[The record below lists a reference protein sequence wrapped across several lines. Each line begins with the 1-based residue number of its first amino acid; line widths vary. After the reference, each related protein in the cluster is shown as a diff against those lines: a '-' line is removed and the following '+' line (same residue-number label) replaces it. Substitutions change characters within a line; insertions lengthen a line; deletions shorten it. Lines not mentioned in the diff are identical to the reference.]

1 MLNIGFRLD
10 ANQQIGNG
18 HFYRC
23 LNFTNH
29 LPRHKFKVF
38 FITAKING
46 SLKKILESNQIHL
59 INLSLESRKT
69 NNKNIELQS
78 LKKVITE
85 KKISTLFLDKF
96 IIDSDYEEKLS
107 CMVNNLIIIDDVLDK
122 KRHCSIIIDF
132 NNLKKINTKD
142 NIKSSLVQFF
152 IDKRF
157 FRRTSKNLEKIKT
170 IMISFGS
177 TDKHNVTEKLVKLLK
192 SKLFDE
198 FTFFVVVGMH
208 NKRKTF
214 IQKECNGMKNFK
226 YIFNTNNIQKYML
239 NSDIC
244 IGSLGIS
251 IYERFFI
258 GLPSI
263 IINTSNTQEKLHK
276 KLCDK
281 NLIISMG
288 SAKDLSNIRFEKK
301 MMQNFNDLERI
312 KNLKEK
318 IKSEFAFNNSVNVL
332 NELKIK

>member
-107 CMVNNLIIIDDVLDK
+107 CMVKNLIVIDDVLDK

-132 NNLKKINTKD
+132 NNLKEINTED

-157 FRRTSKNLEKIKT
+157 FQRTSKNLEKIKT

-177 TDKHNVTEKLVKLLK
+177 TDKYNVTEKLVKLLK

-198 FTFFVVVGMH
+198 FNFFVVVGMH

-226 YIFNTNNIQKYML
+226 YIFSTNNIEKYML

-288 SAKDLSNIRFEKK
+288 SAKNLSNIRFEKK
-301 MMQNFNDLERI
+301 MMQNLNDLERI

>member
-1 MLNIGFRLD
+1 
-10 ANQQIGNG
+10 
-18 HFYRC
+18 
-23 LNFTNH
+23 
-29 LPRHKFKVF
+29 
-38 FITAKING
+38 
-46 SLKKILESNQIHL
+46 
-59 INLSLESRKT
+59 
-69 NNKNIELQS
+69 
-78 LKKVITE
+78 
-85 KKISTLFLDKF
+85 
-96 IIDSDYEEKLS
+96 
-107 CMVNNLIIIDDVLDK
+107 
-122 KRHCSIIIDF
+122 
-132 NNLKKINTKD
+132 
-142 NIKSSLVQFF
+142 
-152 IDKRF
+152 
-157 FRRTSKNLEKIKT
+157 
-170 IMISFGS
+170 
-177 TDKHNVTEKLVKLLK
+177 
-192 SKLFDE
+192 
-198 FTFFVVVGMH
+198 
-208 NKRKTF
+208 
-214 IQKECNGMKNFK
+214 
-226 YIFNTNNIQKYML
+226 ML

>member
-96 IIDSDYEEKLS
+96 IIDTDYEEKLS

-157 FRRTSKNLEKIKT
+157 FQRTSKKLEKIKT

>member
-23 LNFTNH
+23 LNFTSH
-29 LPRHKFKVF
+29 LPRNKFKVF
-38 FITAKING
+38 FITGEINE
-46 SLKKILESNQIHL
+46 SLKKTLESNRINL
-59 INLSLESRKT
+59 INLSLESRKR
-69 NNKNIELQS
+69 NNKHFELQS

-85 KKISTLFLDKF
+85 KKISSLFLDKF
-96 IIDSDYEEKLS
+96 IIDSNYEEKLS
-107 CMVNNLIIIDDVLDK
+107 SMVNNLIIIDDVLDK

-132 NNLKKINTKD
+132 NNLKKINTEH
-142 NIKSSLVQFF
+142 NIKSSLVQYF

-157 FRRTSKNLEKIKT
+157 FQRTSKNLKKIKT

-192 SKLFDE
+192 SKLFDD
-198 FTFFVVVGMH
+198 FNFLVVVGMH

-214 IQKECNGMKNFK
+214 IKKECYGIKNFK
-226 YIFNTNNIQKYML
+226 YIFSPNNIEKYMT
-239 NSDIC
+239 NSDVC

-263 IINTSNTQEKLHK
+263 IINTSNTQEKLLK
-276 KLCDK
+276 KLSDK
-281 NLIISMG
+281 DLIISMG
-288 SAKDLSNIRFEKK
+288 SPKTLSSSRFEKK
-301 MMQNFNDLERI
+301 LMKNLNDLERI
-312 KNLKEK
+312 KNLREK
-318 IKSEFAFNNSVNVL
+318 IKSEFIVNKSVNVL
-332 NELKIK
+332 KELKIK

>member
-107 CMVNNLIIIDDVLDK
+107 CMVKNLIIIDDVLDK

-132 NNLKKINTKD
+132 NNLKEINTED

-226 YIFNTNNIQKYML
+226 YIFSTNNIEKYML

>member
-18 HFYRC
+18 HFCRC
-23 LNFTNH
+23 VNFTSH
-29 LPRHKFKVF
+29 LPRNKFKVF
-38 FITAKING
+38 FITCKINE
-46 SLKKILESNQIHL
+46 SLKKILESNRIDL
-59 INLSLESRKT
+59 INLSLASCQR
-69 NNKNIELQS
+69 NKKNLELQS
-78 LKKVITE
+78 LKKIIIE
-85 KKISTLFLDKF
+85 KKISSLFLDKL
-96 IIDSDYEEKLS
+96 IIDSNYEEKLS
-107 CMVNNLIIIDDVLDK
+107 SMVNNLIIIDDVLDK

-132 NNLKKINTKD
+132 NNLKKINTEN
-142 NIKSSLVQFF
+142 NIRSSLVQFF

-157 FRRTSKNLEKIKT
+157 FQRRTKNLEKIKT

-192 SKLFDE
+192 SKLFGD
-198 FTFFVVVGMH
+198 FNFLVIVGMH

-214 IQKECNGMKNFK
+214 IEKECKSMKNFK
-226 YIFNTNNIQKYML
+226 YIFSPNNIEKYMI

-276 KLCDK
+276 KLRDK
-281 NLIISMG
+281 DLIISMG
-288 SAKDLSNIRFEKK
+288 SAENLSNYKFEKK
-301 MMQNFNDLERI
+301 IMKTLNDLERI
-312 KNLKEK
+312 KNLREK
-318 IKSEFAFNNSVNVL
+318 IKSEFTFNKSVNVL
-332 NELKIK
+332 KELKIK

>member
-38 FITAKING
+38 FITAKINE
-46 SLKKILESNQIHL
+46 SLKKILESYRIHL
-59 INLSLESRKT
+59 IKLSLVSRKR

-107 CMVNNLIIIDDVLDK
+107 CMVKNLIIIDDVLDK

-157 FRRTSKNLEKIKT
+157 FQRTSKKLEKIKT

-177 TDKHNVTEKLVKLLK
+177 TDKNNVTEKLVKLLN

-226 YIFNTNNIQKYML
+226 YIFSTNNIEKYML